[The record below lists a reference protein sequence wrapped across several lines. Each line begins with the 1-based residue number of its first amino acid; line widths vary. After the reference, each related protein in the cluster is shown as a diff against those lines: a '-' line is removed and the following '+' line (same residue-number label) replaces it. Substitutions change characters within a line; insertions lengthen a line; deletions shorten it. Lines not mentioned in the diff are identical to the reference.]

1 MHKKI
6 LFLFIIL
13 LFLSSSGCVQDT
25 PPKAHQFT
33 NPVEENISRVL
44 VTSSNIKN
52 VWDALENA
60 KIQEKIGYRPSP
72 SGDNAWIIAEIDPEN
87 NTWIAIDVQ
96 QKEIIHQ
103 GENKSYFSGIFLDS
117 YEDYQKELEK
127 KTWTESSFSPIR
139 TTATILTT
147 SPTPVPPK
155 QNYNTEIDVNSI
167 FWEALVGFI
176 ISFIAISLFGFD
188 IPEIFGGIVII
199 IALMG
204 AMFTLISHPAT
215 DVPTMTINLTNF
227 LVPWILECVKI
238 SLGAAFGTMFGSIVN
253 AIMHTSG
260 LGR

>member
-1 MHKKI
+1 MRTRI

-13 LFLSSSGCVQDT
+13 LFLLSSGCVQNSQ
-25 PPKAHQFT
+25 PKAHQFT
-33 NPVEENISRVL
+33 NPVEENISQIL
-44 VTSSNIKN
+44 VTSSSVQD
-52 VWDALENA
+52 VWNALEKA

-72 SGDNAWIIAEIDPEN
+72 SGDAAWIIAEIDPKN
-87 NTWIAIDVQ
+87 NTWIAIDIQ

-103 GENKSYFSGIFLDS
+103 GENKSYFSGIFFDS
-117 YEDYQKELEK
+117 YEDYQKELAK
-127 KTWTESSFSPIR
+127 KTWTESSFLPIR
-139 TTATILTT
+139 TTTTILTT
-147 SPTPVPPK
+147 SPTPVLPK
-155 QNYNTEIDVNSI
+155 QNYSTEIDVNSI
-167 FWEALVGFI
+167 FWEALIGFI

-204 AMFTLISHPAT
+204 AVFTLTSHPAT

-227 LVPWILECVKI
+227 LVPWIIECVKI
-238 SLGAAFGTMFGSIVN
+238 SLGAVFGTLFGSIVN